1 MAINV
6 FLVFFFRAS
15 PDSFRRWWWVY
26 CIVCY
31 GGPFIIALSLLFVR
45 KAGRGP
51 VYGGAT
57 VSDRTTLRSSSLTPN
72 AKLILMTWRCQIW
85 CWVDREWDEI
95 RIYTYYMLIW
105 ICIAGSLLFYSMVG
119 YHVFHTRNQLR
130 SLSTSKNRD
139 GGNMAEVCPLSRPC
153 LLSRDNHVR

>member
-6 FLVFFFRAS
+6 FLVFFFRTS

-45 KAGRGP
+45 QEGRGP

-57 VSDRTTLRSSSLTPN
+57 VS
-72 AKLILMTWRCQIW
+72 
-85 CWVDREWDEI
+85 
-95 RIYTYYMLIW
+95 
-105 ICIAGSLLFYSMVG
+105 LL
-119 YHVFHTRNQLR
+119 QLR
-130 SLSTSKNRD
+130 F
-139 GGNMAEVCPLSRPC
+139 
-153 LLSRDNHVR
+153 LLKHFLELHAYGIWVLDMVLGR